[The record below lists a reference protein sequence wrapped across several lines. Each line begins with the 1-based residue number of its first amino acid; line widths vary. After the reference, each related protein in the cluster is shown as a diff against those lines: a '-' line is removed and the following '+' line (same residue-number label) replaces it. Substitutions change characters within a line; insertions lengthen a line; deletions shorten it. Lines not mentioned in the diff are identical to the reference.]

1 MKEQRI
7 EIEID
12 HDGRITADADGFS
25 GDACLRDLE
34 RLLDGL
40 AEWEQVKRKP
50 DASERRATRTRAT
63 YKETEIGRS
72 TP

>member
-7 EIEID
+7 EVEID
-12 HDGRITADADGFS
+12 HDGRITAEAGGFS

-40 AEWEQVKRKP
+40 AEWEHVERKP
-50 DASERRATRTRAT
+50 DTGERALSGR
-63 YKETEIGRS
+63 RS
-72 TP
+72 TDVGTGRRT